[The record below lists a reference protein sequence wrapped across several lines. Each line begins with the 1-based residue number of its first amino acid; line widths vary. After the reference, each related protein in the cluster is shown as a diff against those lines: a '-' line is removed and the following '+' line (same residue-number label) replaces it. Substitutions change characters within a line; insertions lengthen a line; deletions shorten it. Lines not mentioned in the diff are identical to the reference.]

1 MKLNTFILLTAHWKK
16 MITTLINY
24 AEHSVNMNI
33 NEWQFVY
40 ISTVL
45 VFLFLVY
52 SLPSAMYNIRLFL
65 KRAFGKEQS
74 TLNKRYNLL
83 LRRHQENPIYFFFT
97 VSFEVMKC
105 ETHLTL
111 KELCTFCNFITPCWT
126 TTIIKK
132 KMNWECI

>member
-1 MKLNTFILLTAHWKK
+1 

-45 VFLFLVY
+45 VFLCLVY
-52 SLPSAMYNIRLFL
+52 SLSSVMYNIRLFL

-74 TLNKRYNLL
+74 TLNKRYNLFAAPPSGKSH
-83 LRRHQENPIYFFFT
+83 RFFFH
-97 VSFEVMKC
+97 SI
-105 ETHLTL
+105 L
-111 KELCTFCNFITPCWT
+111 
-126 TTIIKK
+126 
-132 KMNWECI
+132 